1 MFTLPWDDIFDEDEI
16 DEESDV
22 ESCCS
27 DVSPEWERFESI
39 EQDEN
44 NTQMTAARMHR
55 LFN

>member
-1 MFTLPWDDIFDEDEI
+1 M
-16 DEESDV
+16 